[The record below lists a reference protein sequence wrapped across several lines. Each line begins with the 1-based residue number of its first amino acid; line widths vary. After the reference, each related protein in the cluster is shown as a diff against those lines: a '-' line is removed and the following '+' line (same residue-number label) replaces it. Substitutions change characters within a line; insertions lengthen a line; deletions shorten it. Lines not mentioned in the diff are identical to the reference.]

1 MAFFN
6 YNGIKIAGIA
16 SAVPTKVV
24 QVDDFIPKFGA
35 DVIERYKKMT
45 GIAQLR
51 ETHDKQTASDLGC
64 AAAEKLLKEK
74 KIDRNEIGFLFF
86 VSHSFDYMKP
96 ATACVL
102 QHRLGLSNECAAM
115 DISLGCS
122 GFVYGLMTACATLKA
137 SDQTK
142 ALVIVGESSR
152 RIGYPEDR
160 ALVMLMGEAGSAM
173 LLEKTEEKTQISG
186 MLCTDGSRFK
196 AIIVPAGGFR
206 NMWASHEPMEWADEN
221 VRTLYNANMNGLEV
235 FNFTL
240 AEVPKVI
247 KDFTEKENREVNDYD
262 AVILHQANSYILKQI
277 ARKIKASKEK
287 VPTVLDIYG
296 NTSVASIPLTINATY
311 GGTEDRELDLLLCG
325 FGVGLSWGVAS
336 VTVNAGDIY
345 PVIETDDYFEDGL
358 INSPEDM

>member
-6 YNGIKIAGIA
+6 FNGIKVSGIA

-24 QVDDFIPKFGA
+24 KVDDFIPKFGA
-35 DVIERYKKMT
+35 DIIERYKKMT
-45 GIAQLR
+45 GIEQLR
-51 ETHDKQTASDLGC
+51 ETHEKQTASDLGC
-64 AAAEKLLKEK
+64 AAAEKLLTEKEV
-74 KIDRNEIGFLFF
+74 DRGEIGFLFF
-86 VSHSFDYMKP
+86 ISHSFDYMKP

-102 QHRLGLSNECAAM
+102 QHRLGLSKECAAM

-122 GFVYGLMTACATLKA
+122 GFVYGLMTACAALTA
-137 SDQTK
+137 SDQSK

-160 ALVMLMGEAGSAM
+160 SIVMLMGEAGSAM
-173 LLEKTEEKTQISG
+173 LLEKTDESSRISG
-186 MLCTDGSRFK
+186 LLRTDGSGFK
-196 AIIVPAGGFR
+196 SIIVPAGGFR
-206 NMWASHEPMEWADEN
+206 NMQASHEPMEWADEN

-240 AEVPKVI
+240 SQVPKVI
-247 KDFTEKENREVNDYD
+247 KDFAERERHDINDYD
-262 AVILHQANSYILKQI
+262 GVILHQANTYILKQI
-277 ARKIKASKEK
+277 TRKIKAAGEK
-287 VPTVLDIYG
+287 VPMVLDKYG

-311 GGTEDRELDLLLCG
+311 GDTEGRKLHLLLCG
-325 FGVGLSWGVAS
+325 FGVGLSWGAAS
-336 VTVNAGDIY
+336 VVMEADDIL